1 MAAIVLTRQ
10 IQQLD
15 QISSLEER
23 IQLSAQTQFIVQ
35 AQLDVDAV
43 NAIGVFGHA
52 VQGNHHVFI
61 DFEGVGVPRN
71 GRCTLAVEPKFFA
84 RIGVDCNK
92 AFTATRVGN
101 AHHFRGGFSH
111 GVGVVSR
118 NVANE
123 HHFGQTTA
131 FALGGVTHSPQ
142 VTVVQVL
149 QTRQQHLGLITRRF
163 GQRKH
168 VVFDFHNA
176 GHSVSWMPKKLQAH
190 GAGVGGHAVQHPA
203 CAGDQAVTAF
213 FLNAGQTA

>member
-1 MAAIVLTRQ
+1 M
-10 IQQLD
+10 
-15 QISSLEER
+15 
-23 IQLSAQTQFIVQ
+23 
-35 AQLDVDAV
+35 
-43 NAIGVFGHA
+43 
-52 VQGNHHVFI
+52 
-61 DFEGVGVPRN
+61 PRN
-71 GRCTLAVEPKFFA
+71 GRCALAVEPEFFA
-84 RIGVDCNK
+84 CIGVDGNK
-92 AFTATRVGN
+92 AFTAARVGN

-149 QTRQQHLGLITRRF
+149 QTSQQHLGLITRRF

-176 GHSVSWMPKKLQAH
+176 GHSVSWMPKKL
-190 GAGVGGHAVQHPA
+190 
-203 CAGDQAVTAF
+203 
-213 FLNAGQTA
+213 